1 MFNMHPNYRYHIQ
14 TAKNSYQRADI
25 IKNKKGAA
33 TQAGDV
39 QLFSATFFREHNTT
53 ASNKWN
59 KI

>member
-39 QLFSATFFREHNTT
+39 QLFSATFFSRTQHN
-53 ASNKWN
+53 SIKQV
-59 KI
+59 K